1 MARIEEG
8 AAEKSRSVRRK
19 AQRQAN
25 WRGATDTLRRS
36 LPAPVPAAAET
47 WVADVQ
53 PFDDIE
59 EAE

>member
-1 MARIEEG
+1 MSRIEEG

-25 WRGATDTLRRS
+25 WREATDTPRRA
-36 LPAPVPAAAET
+36 LPAPAPVEAWA
-47 WVADVQ
+47 ADVQ